1 MESGRFTLTE
11 LAQRSRVTPRTVHFY
26 IQQGLLKPAGSPGP
40 GAKYDEGHIARLRLI
55 RRLQREHLPL
65 AEIRK
70 RLDGMDDEMVRAAVY
85 ETSAAEAAAPEPAA
99 PPADEPA
106 SALDYVRLLLSR
118 DRSSAWRSGRPASQS
133 SMLASRLPAGPS
145 AAADSVRGPLYEWPV
160 ARQPAMPTARV
171 GPATPAEAAEPAEPA
186 ASAAPPVRT
195 SVSSPERTPVPPPA
209 QAPSSAPRPAAAE
222 RSQWERYTL
231 APDIELHVRRPLSRD
246 QNRRV
251 ERLLALAPDIFNEE
265 LP

>member
-70 RLDGMDDEMVRAAVY
+70 RLEGMDDEMVRAAVS
-85 ETSAAEAAAPEPAA
+85 ESSAVDTPAPESPAA
-99 PPADEPA
+99 PAHESS
-106 SALDYVRLLLSR
+106 SALDYVRRLLSR
-118 DRSSAWRSGRPASQS
+118 DRSSAWRGGGGVPS
-133 SMLASRLPAGPS
+133 SRAGEALRDATPDTVSDGEREGLLELPAQLRQTAPHERDGPPTTVEAPQ
-145 AAADSVRGPLYEWPV
+145 AAGPE
-160 ARQPAMPTARV
+160 APA
-171 GPATPAEAAEPAEPA
+171 
-186 ASAAPPVRT
+186 
-195 SVSSPERTPVPPPA
+195 ERTPAPPPV
-209 QAPSSAPRPAAAE
+209 QAPSCAPRPAAAE

-251 ERLLALAPDIFNEE
+251 ERLLALARDIFNEE